1 MQSKF
6 PYIDKM
12 QNLGFVYNLYM
23 FLVLK
28 NCLVLFSKHMFL
40 SLMTQWVKVISLI
53 TQKSYLSFFLMLLI
67 KTVLFTFHS
76 IKKDTKSK
84 GQRKRI

>member
-1 MQSKF
+1 
-6 PYIDKM
+6 M

-28 NCLVLFSKHMFL
+28 NCLVLFSKHTFL

-53 TQKSYLSFFLMLLI
+53 TQKSYLSFFLVLLI

-84 GQRKRI
+84 GQRKRF

>member
-1 MQSKF
+1 
-6 PYIDKM
+6 M

-28 NCLVLFSKHMFL
+28 NCLVLFSKHTFL

-53 TQKSYLSFFLMLLI
+53 TQKSYLSFFLVHFMN
-67 KTVLFTFHS
+67 VLFS
-76 IKKDTKSK
+76 SKNCCSKSLMSFS
-84 GQRKRI
+84 